1 MRQPTEEVRDEISED
16 RRRRG
21 GQPCGVRTDEARAI
35 KGDESSGGDPS
46 RRLRASE
53 VRALKVEDAS
63 GEVQGQR
70 LGDARHEGQ

>member
-1 MRQPTEEVRDEISED
+1 MDEEGEIRE
-16 RRRRG
+16 
-21 GQPCGVRTDEARAI
+21 
-35 KGDESSGGDPS
+35 DESSGGDPS

-70 LGDARHEGQ
+70 LGDARDEGQRAAWYEHRGSRHLPL